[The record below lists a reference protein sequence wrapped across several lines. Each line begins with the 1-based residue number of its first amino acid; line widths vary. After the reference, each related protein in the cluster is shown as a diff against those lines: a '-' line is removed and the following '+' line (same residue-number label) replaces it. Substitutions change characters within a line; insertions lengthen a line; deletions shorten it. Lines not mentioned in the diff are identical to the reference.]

1 MPRESKVDRVGKCS
15 PKLVQ
20 YLSYGSR
27 TVQPPI
33 MSTLLIFY
41 QFNRPWKSFLWVLS
55 LQFPRF
61 LGSLSLHP
69 WKSSYCRPF
78 CRVLLT
84 GLPRVSRAVRPA
96 ERSDKGR
103 RGRHKVRPGVTH
115 SPRATPDRS
124 HVLRTGPGP
133 WHEWDGEW
141 VAIKITFVELILFT
155 LIICCL
161 PTAFGLPTPFRTRR
175 EPQATKGRKGRWED
189 DEPRERITPYKIYLI
204 YQEAVVTQRILVWC
218 LKEMYNVQ
226 RIIIKEVFER
236 VKQIIK

>member
-1 MPRESKVDRVGKCS
+1 MNIG

-141 VAIKITFVELILFT
+141 VAIKITFVYAHHLLST
-155 LIICCL
+155 H
-161 PTAFGLPTPFRTRR
+161 GLRP
-175 EPQATKGRKGRWED
+175 KED
-189 DEPRERITPYKIYLI
+189 
-204 YQEAVVTQRILVWC
+204 
-218 LKEMYNVQ
+218 
-226 RIIIKEVFER
+226 KEVNNEVMMTVAGYVR
-236 VKQIIK
+236 VGKGMYEGYGRG